1 MPTLTRPFRR
11 RLAAAATLLL
21 AALSVRGETTS
32 SAAWPSITL
41 ADAVSRTLA
50 DNPAV
55 EAQRQRVQQA
65 KGTQE
70 IAKGTFDWIAFAQ
83 LQASTRSD
91 AINPPPPVPTMPDFA
106 RTDRATETI
115 GVSRKLANGITL
127 IPSAAL
133 QTEENDTVAGSAITR
148 SDVGVTFRIPLA
160 RGFGRDA
167 TEADLRA
174 GTLGLE
180 ARRELARQEIA
191 AKVARTTGSY
201 WRVLA
206 AAQRLSLAR
215 DAQAGAARLADNIR
229 GQVQGGELESALL
242 DEANADV
249 LRRKS
254 AVLSAEQELVE
265 ARQDLGFN
273 IGLTPEQLLSA
284 PVAADFFPAISPVSW
299 SPENHRALAT
309 LALEKRGD
317 LAATRLQQEVQ
328 QTYLRR
334 AANARR
340 TRVDLDIRTAL
351 SGSAPGTDYN
361 AMGKAAKSDLDGYNL
376 TAALNIEWPVL
387 NHAAR
392 GDYRRLDAA
401 LHESETNTIES
412 RNSIAATVAVAAEAL
427 ASASA
432 QHAFAAETSAAFGRV
447 VESQRN
453 KFGKGETSLST
464 LVQNQD
470 RYYDARAA
478 EIQTAR
484 AYFNALVQL
493 RLVTGTL
500 VDRREDAYELALG
513 ALSTPPPLQ

>member
-1 MPTLTRPFRR
+1 MPMPTFRPR
-11 RLAAAATLLL
+11 RLLCPAAVILSALAWSPAKAA
-21 AALSVRGETTS
+21 ETP
-32 SAAWPSITL
+32 WPAITL
-41 ADAVSRTLA
+41 ADAVARTLA

-55 EAQRQRVQQA
+55 EAERQRVEQA
-65 KGTQE
+65 KGTRE

-83 LQASTRSD
+83 LQASTRRD
-91 AINPPPPVPTMPDFA
+91 AINPPPPVPALPDFA

-115 GVSRKLANGITL
+115 GVARKLGNGVTI

-133 QTEENDTVAGSAITR
+133 QTEETNIGTGSGLTR
-148 SDVGVTFRIPLA
+148 SDVGVTFKIPLA

-180 ARRELARQEIA
+180 ARREQARQEIA
-191 AKVARTTGSY
+191 AKVARTSTAY

-206 AAQRLSLAR
+206 AAQRLALAR
-215 DAQAGAARLADNIR
+215 EAQAGAARLSDNIR
-229 GQVQGGELESALL
+229 TQFKGGELESALL
-242 DEANADV
+242 DEATADV

-254 AVLSAEQELVE
+254 SRLNAEQELLE

-273 IGLTPEQLLSA
+273 MGLSPDQLLAA
-284 PVAADFFPAISPVSW
+284 PVAADSFPSIAAVDW

-317 LAATRLQQEVQ
+317 HAALRLNEEVE
-328 QTYLRR
+328 QTFLRR
-334 AANARR
+334 ARNARR
-340 TRVDLDIRTAL
+340 TRVDLDVRAAL
-351 SGSAPGTDYN
+351 SGSAPGTGYDS
-361 AMGKAAKSDLDGYNL
+361 MRKAAESDLDGYNL

-392 GDYRRLDAA
+392 GDYRRREAA
-401 LHESETNTIES
+401 LREAETGSIES
-412 RNSIAATVAVAAEAL
+412 RNAIAATVAVAAEAL
-427 ASASA
+427 SSAAA
-432 QHAFAAETSAAFGRV
+432 QNAFAAETSAAFARV

-453 KFGKGETSLST
+453 KFTKGETTLST

-478 EIQTAR
+478 EIQSAR
-484 AYFNALVQL
+484 AYFSALVQL

-500 VDRREDAYELALG
+500 VERNADAYSLALD
-513 ALSTPPPLQ
+513 ALSAPPQLP